1 MILFL
6 DNSVSIL
13 NVHKNWLSLLL
24 LLIQPFLCYYY
35 FSVFTSIRVIILS
48 KSKTSFQLC
57 TSLITIITI
66 SKFEVAQ
73 DQ

>member
-13 NVHKNWLSLLL
+13 NVHKNWLSLLF